1 MQRLVRE
8 MLRYGLLLL
17 VVLLTVMPV
26 AAQTSAVLTVTPTAA
41 PAGSIFEI
49 DVTGLDAGIDV
60 VVTVLSTASGE
71 TVAELDA
78 SAGNDG
84 TAQVTFDSLR
94 SVAPGLYLASARN
107 SDDVVV
113 AQTVFTIGAPEPRD
127 LILTVTPEVTT
138 PNIAHDVSVSGL
150 DNAEPVDI
158 VIARDGETVVSDTYT
173 ADEDG
178 TVAFALDTGEY
189 IPGTY
194 TVTATAM
201 ESVSEVTF
209 ILEPRE
215 ISLTV
220 EPQTVYQGQ
229 PFTITIT
236 GLEAGEQVD
245 ITLYDGS
252 VAFTQFLTA
261 DDSGVAAGE
270 MTFSVDDPI
279 GVYTITAIVVAA
291 QAQTELTV
299 DPRALEVSVT
309 PVEGTVGT
317 EFSFSVSGALTDE
330 VVTVDV
336 SRDGETVYSNTFVA
350 DGLNPVEFNLFST
363 SPNDVGEYVVTASVE
378 VGATDSTTLTV
389 TGPERNPQ
397 LTVRPESARASSQF
411 TFVVTDVEPG
421 SEVTLDFVFDGEVV
435 FSSSRIA
442 TANGR
447 ATFVINSS
455 RDDGVGDYIVNAIV
469 DGETIATGTFTL
481 QEPPPLLGVSVD
493 PESGEAGTEH
503 TITVD
508 NAHPG
513 SDVSVVITLN
523 DDVAYSRT
531 FTADDDGTV
540 SFSVYSSSADA
551 PGSYTVTASAED
563 TVPGSAELVIEG
575 TPLAPEMTV
584 VPTEATQ
591 GGTITVL
598 VRNVEP
604 GADVT
609 LDFTF
614 DDETVFTTTRPANAN
629 GVASFPIASNL
640 SDAPG
645 DYSVSASVDGETV
658 AEGAFSL
665 AERPRDLVLRV
676 SPTEAVVGTEHVI
689 TVTGLAANEEVTID
703 ITHDGENVYN
713 NTLTTDENGQVQ
725 VSVFS
730 SSDDEPG
737 TYSVVATTPD
747 GQVETVELTITAI
760 VYNPEVTV
768 TPTTGTQGTTF
779 TITVTD
785 VEPGALVVLDFIY
798 DGTAVYNTSRL
809 ANSDGAASFAITSDT
824 TDAPGTYT
832 VRVSIEE
839 VGVAETIFEIT
850 SAGAPQPTDVTIA
863 IDPAAGTQ
871 GTRHTV
877 TVTGLQPGSSG
888 VLDVVFNGD
897 SVFSTNFTADA
908 SGTYTTGLVTDDS
921 DPSGVYTVN
930 VVLDGETVASGE
942 FTVGE
947 VVEPPVPTGNMTI
960 TPASGPRGTNHAIEV
975 RGLQPG
981 AEVTLDIAFNGQS
994 VFSTTGTAGNDGIF
1008 TFSVVSEDSDPAGTY
1023 TITATVGGE
1032 VVGSG
1037 ELTITED
1044 GAQPPTPTGDAV
1056 MTITPTAGAIGTT
1069 HNIEIAGLAPDAT
1082 VTVDV
1087 VFEGAIVYSN
1097 DYPTDESG
1105 MAFFRLQT
1113 EAGDQPGLYVVVARQ
1128 GGEIVATSDLVVEG
1142 DAVPVPQAEIFITP
1156 AEGPNGTT
1164 YHVEV
1169 RGLQADTEI
1178 TLVVSYD
1185 GAAVF
1190 SNTYTANVEGIAVVE
1205 LVSETS
1211 DPAGTYTVN
1220 AVLRGEII
1228 ASGAFTITDGGVPS
1242 GVQMT
1247 ITPASGPVGTRHV
1260 VEITGL
1266 QPDST
1271 VRLNVTF
1278 EGRVLFSNDYT
1289 ANSDGI
1295 ATVDLQSD
1303 ASDVPG
1309 SVYTVDAI
1317 VNGQTVASAELTITD
1332 DGAQLP
1338 SAIEVTINPP
1348 GGPIGTTHEVR
1359 VVGLQPN
1366 AQVTLQV
1373 LDGDRV
1379 LFENTYTADDSG
1391 VLVVPLVTDETD
1403 RPNSV
1408 YVVNVLV
1415 GGQVVGSAELAI
1427 EGDAVQPSD
1436 VEVMVEPA
1444 SGPIGTAHTVTIT
1457 GLEPNSAAT
1466 LEVVYEGRVLFETSG
1481 TASDLGNWMVNLITD
1496 ETDTPGA
1503 TYTVHVRVGGQIVG
1517 IAELTI
1523 TDGDVQPP
1531 SAATMT
1537 ITPESGPVGTIHNV
1551 MIVGAPPNT
1560 TVNIDVRFNGQ
1571 SVYNADYETNPNGV
1585 LQFRLESEATDPPG
1599 SYAVVATIDGTV
1611 IARSTLIVTQIATGN
1626 VTVSPA
1632 EAPIGSNHDI
1642 VVTGLEAGQQVTISI
1657 VFADSGLE
1665 VYSTTRTANDNGA
1678 VVVTIFTEEGDSPGV
1693 YTVTVASAGGIIG
1706 QSGFVALEAQPPVL
1720 GGNGDGGT
1728 PTPSAGTPIA
1738 PGDVLTDELTDTE
1751 PAVLYTFEGQAG
1763 QTVTITMES
1772 DVFDSYLVLLGADG
1786 NPVAEDDDSAGD
1798 LNAQIRYRLTE
1809 DGTYTIIATSLLYSR
1824 TNGERY
1830 SVGEFSVTFATSEV
1844 GPTPT
1849 PDAPDTNIPYEA
1861 VIGVDE
1867 TITGGVTPDEP
1878 TVTYAFVGEA
1888 GQSILISMTSSDFD
1902 TYLILQDADG
1912 NELTFNDDGGQ
1923 GLNSLIG
1930 PYIIPEDGTYL
1941 IVATSFSHRTGGT
1954 AQFSGQFELTVIG
1967 NEVRR
1972 IEYGMVITS
1981 ELQGGIPFENYSF
1994 IGQAG
1999 DTISISLETGAFFSY
2014 LNIAAANNPTSP
2026 IAVYDSTFTS
2036 ERRSSQIG
2044 PFTLPDTGEYIIT
2057 AGGYTDS
2064 GGGSY
2069 TLRLDRV
2076 TIEPITYD
2084 DSFAVEFTESEQ
2096 VFYFSFDGE
2105 AGDVI
2110 NIVVDSDSMIDTS
2123 LQLTF
2128 PDGDT
2133 LFDDDGGAGFDP
2145 EFNQIVLPRSGE
2157 YIIRLETFT
2166 RGETGTV
2173 TMTLERSAVPSL
2185 DEGSQRIRL
2194 NDKQS
2199 LATAVFTG
2207 VAGETVRLTVAVVA
2221 PDMGQPTV
2229 RVTQNGQT
2237 LATVSLADIS
2247 RVSIDFEVPEDG
2259 EVLITID
2266 DTAQS
2271 NSAFDLSLERLP

>member
-8 MLRYGLLLL
+8 MPRYGLLL
-17 VVLLTVMPV
+17 VMLLMVMPV
-26 AAQTSAVLTVTPTAA
+26 AAQTSAVLTVTPPAA

-49 DVTGLDAGIDV
+49 DVTGLDAGTEV
-60 VVTVLSTASGE
+60 VVTLLSTASGE

-78 SAGNDG
+78 SADSAG

-94 SVAPGLYLASARN
+94 SVAPGLYLASARTR
-107 SDDVVV
+107 DDVVV
-113 AQTVFTIGAPEPRD
+113 AQTVFTIGAPESRD
-127 LILTVTPEVTT
+127 LILTVTPELTT
-138 PNIAHDVSVSGL
+138 PNIAHDVSVRGL
-150 DNAEPVDI
+150 DNAEPVEITITLD
-158 VIARDGETVVSDTYT
+158 AETVVSDTYT
-173 ADEDG
+173 ADEAG

-189 IPGTY
+189 APGTY
-194 TVTATAM
+194 IVTASAM
-201 ESVSEVTF
+201 ESTAEVTF

-215 ISLTV
+215 IGLTV

-229 PFTITIT
+229 PFTITVT
-236 GLEAGEQVD
+236 DLEPGEQVD

-261 DDSGVAAGE
+261 DDSGVATGDV
-270 MTFSVDDPI
+270 TFSVDDPI
-279 GVYTITAIVVAA
+279 GVYTVTAVVVAA

-309 PVEGTVGT
+309 PVEGAVGT
-317 EFSFSVSGALTDE
+317 EFAFSVSGALADE
-330 VVTVDV
+330 VVTVAV

-350 DGLNPVEFNLFST
+350 DGENPVEFNLFST
-363 SPNDVGEYVVTASVE
+363 SPNDVGEYVVTATIE
-378 VGATDSTTLTV
+378 VGATDSATLAV
-389 TGPERNPQ
+389 TGPVRNPQ
-397 LTVRPESARASSQF
+397 LTVRPEAARASSQF
-411 TFVVTDVEPG
+411 TFVVADVEPG
-421 SEVTLDFVFDGEVV
+421 SEVTLDFVFDDVVV
-435 FSSSRIA
+435 FTTSRIA
-442 TANGR
+442 TRSGT

-455 RDDGVGDYIVNAIV
+455 RDDGVGDYTVNALV
-469 DGETIATGTFTL
+469 DGETIATGNFTL
-481 QEPPPLLGVSVD
+481 QAPPPLLGVSVD
-493 PESGEAGTEH
+493 PESGEAGTAH
-503 TITVD
+503 MITID

-513 SDVSVVITLN
+513 SDVSVVITL
-523 DDVAYSRT
+523 DDDIAYSRT
-531 FTADDDGTV
+531 FTAADDGTV
-540 SFSVYSSSADA
+540 NFSVYSSSADA
-551 PGSYTVTASAED
+551 PGTYTVTASAAD

-575 TPLAPEMTV
+575 TALAPEMTI

-598 VRNVEP
+598 LRNVEP

-609 LDFTF
+609 LDFMF
-614 DDETVFTTTRPANAN
+614 DDETVFTTTRPANRN
-629 GVASFPIASNL
+629 GVASFPITTNL
-640 SDAPG
+640 TDAPG
-645 DYSVSASVDGETV
+645 DYSVSASVNGETV
-658 AEGAFSL
+658 ADGIFSL

-689 TVTGLAANEEVTID
+689 TVTGLSANETVTID
-703 ITHDGENVYN
+703 ITHNGENVYN
-713 NTLTTDENGQVQ
+713 NTFTTDENGRVQ

-730 SSDDEPG
+730 DSDDEPG
-737 TYSVVATTPD
+737 TYAVVATTPD

-768 TPTTGTQGTTF
+768 TPGAGAQGTTF
-779 TITVTD
+779 TITVAD
-785 VEPGALVVLDFIY
+785 VEPGARVVLDFIY
-798 DGTAVYNTSRL
+798 DGAAVYNTSRI
-809 ANSDGAASFAITSDT
+809 ANSNGMASFAITSDT
-824 TDAPGTYT
+824 TDSPGTYM
-832 VRVSIEE
+832 VRVSVSE
-839 VGVAETIFEIT
+839 VSVAETSFEIT
-850 SAGAPQPTDVTIA
+850 SAEAPRPTDVTIA
-863 IDPAAGTQ
+863 IDPAAGIQ
-871 GTRHTV
+871 GTRHSV
-877 TVTGLQPGSSG
+877 TVTGLPAGSSG
-888 VLDVVFNGD
+888 VLDVVFAGA
-897 SVFSTNFTADA
+897 SVFSTEFTADA
-908 SGTYTTGLVTDDS
+908 SGTYTTGLVTDASDS
-921 DPSGVYTVN
+921 NGVYTVN
-930 VVLDGETVASGE
+930 IVLDGEIVASGD
-942 FTVGE
+942 FAVGGD
-947 VVEPPVPTGNMTI
+947 VEPPVPTGNMSI

-981 AEVTLDIAFNGQS
+981 AAVTLDIAFNGQS

-1008 TFSVVSEDSDPAGTY
+1008 TFSVVSEASDPAGTY

-1032 VVGSG
+1032 VVGSS
-1037 ELTITED
+1037 ELTITEE
-1044 GAQPPTPTGDAV
+1044 GAQPPTPTGAVV

-1069 HNIEIAGLAPDAT
+1069 HNVEITGLAPDTT

-1087 VFEGAIVYSN
+1087 VFEGTIVYSN
-1097 DYPTDESG
+1097 NYPTDENG
-1105 MAFFRLQT
+1105 VAFVRLQT
-1113 EAGDQPGLYVVVARQ
+1113 EAGDQPGLYVVVVRQ
-1128 GGEIVATSDLVVEG
+1128 AGEIVVTSELVIEG
-1142 DAVPVPQAEIFITP
+1142 DAVSVPQAEIFITP

-1169 RGLQADTEI
+1169 RGLEPDSTI

-1185 GAAVF
+1185 GTAVF
-1190 SNTYTANVEGIAVVE
+1190 SNTYTANAEGIAVAE
-1205 LVSETS
+1205 LVSEAS
-1211 DPAGTYTVN
+1211 DPAGTYTVD
-1220 AVLRGEII
+1220 AVLGDEVI
-1228 ASGAFTITDGGVPS
+1228 ASGAFAITDGGGPS
-1242 GVQMT
+1242 AVQMT
-1247 ITPASGPVGTRHV
+1247 ITPDSGPVGTRHV

-1278 EGRVLFSNDYT
+1278 EGRVLFSGDYP
-1289 ANSDGI
+1289 ASSEGV

-1309 SVYTVDAI
+1309 SVYTVDAV
-1317 VNGQTVASAELTITD
+1317 VNDQIVASAELTITD
-1332 DGAQLP
+1332 DSVQPPA
-1338 SAIEVTINPP
+1338 AVEVTVNPP

-1391 VLVVPLVTDETD
+1391 MLVVPLVTDDTD
-1403 RPNSV
+1403 RPNAV

-1415 GGQVVGSAELAI
+1415 GGQVVGSGELAI
-1427 EGDAVQPSD
+1427 EGDAVQPTE
-1436 VEVMVEPA
+1436 VVVMVEPA
-1444 SGPIGTAHTVTIT
+1444 SGPIGTAHIVTIT

-1466 LEVVYEGRVLFETSG
+1466 LEVVYEGRVLLETSG
-1481 TASDLGNWMVNLITD
+1481 TASDLGSWMVNLITD

-1503 TYTVHVRVGGQIVG
+1503 TYTINVRVGGQVAG
-1517 IAELTI
+1517 RAELTI

-1560 TVNIDVRFNGQ
+1560 TINIDVQFNGQ

-1599 SYAVVATIDGTV
+1599 SYAVVATIDGMV
-1611 IARSTLIVTQIATGN
+1611 IARTTLVVTQIATGN

-1632 EAPIGSNHDI
+1632 EGPIGSNHDI

-1657 VFADSGLE
+1657 VFADTGEE
-1665 VYSTTRTANDNGA
+1665 VYSTTRAANDNGA
-1678 VVVTIFTEEGDSPGV
+1678 VVVTIFTEAGDAPGV
-1693 YTVTVASAGGIIG
+1693 YTVTVASAGGVIG
-1706 QSGFVALEAQPPVL
+1706 QAGFVALEAQPPVL

-1728 PTPSAGTPIA
+1728 PTPATGTPIA
-1738 PGDVLTDELTDTE
+1738 PGDVLTDELTDAE
-1751 PAVLYTFEGQAG
+1751 PAALYSFEGQAG

-1772 DVFDSYLVLLGADG
+1772 TVFDSYLVLLGVDG

-1798 LNAQIRYRLTE
+1798 LNAQIRHTLAE
-1809 DGTYTIIATSLLYSR
+1809 DGTYTIIATSLLYSQ

-1830 SVGEFSVTFATSEV
+1830 SVGEFTVTFATSEV

-1867 TITGGVTPDEP
+1867 SITGGVTPDEP

-1888 GQSILISMTSSDFD
+1888 GQSILISLTSSDFD

-1941 IVATSFSHRTGGT
+1941 IVATSFSQRTGGT

-1981 ELQGGIPFENYSF
+1981 ELEGGIPFENYSF
-1994 IGQAG
+1994 VGQAG

-2014 LNIAAANNPTSP
+2014 INIATASNPTSP

-2057 AGGYTDS
+2057 AGGYTDN

-2076 TIEPITYD
+2076 TIEPIAYA
-2084 DSFAVEFTESEQ
+2084 DSFEVEFTESDQ
-2096 VFYFSFDGE
+2096 VFYFSFNGE

-2110 NIVVDSDSMIDTS
+2110 NIIVDSDSTIDTS

-2128 PDGDT
+2128 PDGET
-2133 LFDDDGGAGFDP
+2133 LFDDDGGSGFDP
-2145 EFNQIVLPRSGE
+2145 EFNQIVLPRAGE
-2157 YIIRLETFT
+2157 YIVRLETFT

-2185 DEGSQRIRL
+2185 DEGTQRIRL